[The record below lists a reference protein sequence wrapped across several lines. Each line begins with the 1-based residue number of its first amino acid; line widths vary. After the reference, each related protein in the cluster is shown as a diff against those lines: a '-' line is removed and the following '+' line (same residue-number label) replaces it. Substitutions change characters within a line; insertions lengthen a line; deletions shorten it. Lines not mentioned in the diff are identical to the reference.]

1 MEGFF
6 VIIEVMGAL
15 FFTAAIIIT
24 ILGAFALGK
33 KIFNSYKKALIF
45 GGSATAFWLF
55 WTFGFSTLIVGY
67 AITGPLAI
75 FQTILIVTIF
85 IYSYLKLRKDKKQKD
100 LIKEKDE
107 DIEKKDVVI
116 DKLEKDLEESEDM
129 KKKIVDHYEG
139 PEDKNKRSF
148 FKLPLIGAFSAFFG
162 RFFKR

>member
-67 AITGPLAI
+67 SITGPLAI
-75 FQTILIVTIF
+75 FQTILIITIF
-85 IYSYLKLRKDKKQKD
+85 IYSYLKLRKDRKQKE
-100 LIKEKDE
+100 LVKEKDE
-107 DIEKKDVVI
+107 DIEKQDVTI
-116 DKLEKDLEESEDM
+116 NKLEKDLEEAEDM
-129 KKKIVDHYEG
+129 KKKIVDYYEG
-139 PEDKNKRSF
+139 PKDSSKRSF
-148 FKLPLIGAFSAFFG
+148 IKIPIIGSLAAFFG
-162 RFFKR
+162 RLFCK

>member
-1 MEGFF
+1 LEGFF

-45 GGSATAFWLF
+45 GGSTTAFWLF

-67 AITGPLAI
+67 PITGPLAI
-75 FQTILIVTIF
+75 FQTILIITIF
-85 IYSYLKLRKDKKQKD
+85 TYSYLKLKKDKKQKD
-100 LIKEKDE
+100 LINEKDE
-107 DIEKKDVVI
+107 DIEKKDMKI

-129 KKKIVDHYEG
+129 KKKIVDYYEG

-148 FKLPLIGAFSAFFG
+148 IKIPVIGSL
-162 RFFKR
+162 

>member
-1 MEGFF
+1 MPSHWERKYLT
-6 VIIEVMGAL
+6 VIKKHL
-15 FFTAAIIIT
+15 F
-24 ILGAFALGK
+24 LEDQLQP
-33 KIFNSYKKALIF
+33 S
-45 GGSATAFWLF
+45 
-55 WTFGFSTLIVGY
+55 GFSTLIVGY

-107 DIEKKDVVI
+107 DIEKKDMVI

-129 KKKIVDHYEG
+129 KKKIVDYYEG

-148 FKLPLIGAFSAFFG
+148 FKLPLIGTFFAFFG